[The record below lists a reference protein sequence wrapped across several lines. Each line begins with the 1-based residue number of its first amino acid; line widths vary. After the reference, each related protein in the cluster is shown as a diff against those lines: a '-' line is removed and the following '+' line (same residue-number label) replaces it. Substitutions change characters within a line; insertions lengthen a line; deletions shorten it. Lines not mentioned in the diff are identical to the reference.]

1 MLTNAGASL
10 TIDETGNFLCNTVA
24 RRDIDLLKKVLTK
37 EINPNVKNYDH
48 RTPLHIAAS
57 EGLYPMAELLLDAG
71 ASVFSKDRYN
81 LNFYLACGK
90 RFS

>member
-1 MLTNAGASL
+1 M
-10 TIDETGNFLCNTVA
+10 
-24 RRDIDLLKKVLTK
+24 DLLKRVLAK
-37 EINPNVKNYDH
+37 DINPNVKNYDY

-71 ASVFSKDRYN
+71 ASVFSRDRYN
-81 LNFYLACGK
+81 LNFRLAFEGK